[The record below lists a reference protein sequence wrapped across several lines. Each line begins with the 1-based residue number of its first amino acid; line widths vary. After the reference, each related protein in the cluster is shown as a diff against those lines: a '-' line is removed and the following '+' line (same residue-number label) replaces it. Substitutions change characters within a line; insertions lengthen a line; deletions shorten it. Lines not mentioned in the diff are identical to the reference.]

1 MNGNFFAKFV
11 KIAVYEIGSLSFR
24 PEQIMFKILLVIAF
38 IAVPSAAFAWGPLT
52 HIYLG
57 SELYYLGSLLPAGIY
72 ALIKKYK
79 SDFLYGNIM
88 ADIILGKKYLPDE
101 KSSHNWDVAL
111 GLFEAA
117 KTQQQKAFVYGYMSH
132 LAADT
137 VAHEMLT
144 AGKKNV
150 GHTFL
155 ELKAD
160 SIIDKKYWLD
170 ALTIDKR
177 VQRRNDSFLE
187 SSLDTVIFSF
197 KTNKRIFKSAVLFSG
212 LHQKRVSSFIDRN
225 IIITPVYKK
234 DNIKRLQEKSLDRMV
249 DLLQNGADS
258 HVLKKSPLGSHAR
271 KKHFKNF
278 LI

>member
-1 MNGNFFAKFV
+1 VIKF
-11 KIAVYEIGSLSFR
+11 LF
-24 PEQIMFKILLVIAF
+24 VIAF
-38 IAVPSAAFAWGPLT
+38 VLTPSLAFAWGPLT

-57 SELYYLGSLLPAGIY
+57 SEIYYLGPLIPAGIY

-79 SDFLYGNIM
+79 SDFLYGNLM
-88 ADIILGKKYLPDE
+88 ADIIFGKKYLPDN
-101 KSSHNWDVAL
+101 KSSHSWDVAL
-111 GLFEAA
+111 GLFDAA
-117 KTQQQKAFVYGYMSH
+117 RTQQQKAFVYGYMSH

-137 VAHEMLT
+137 VAHELLT

-160 SIIDKKYWLD
+160 SIVDKKYWLR
-170 ALTIDKR
+170 AVMIDR
-177 VQRRNDSFLE
+177 SVQRRNDSFLE
-187 SSLDTVIFSF
+187 RSLDTVIFSF

-212 LHQKRVSSFIDRN
+212 LHQKRVSSFIDN
-225 IIITPVYKK
+225 NTIIASAYKK

-249 DLLQNGADS
+249 DLLQNGPDS
-258 HVLKKSPLGSHAR
+258 AVLKKNPLGSHMH
-271 KKHFKNF
+271 KKHFKNY